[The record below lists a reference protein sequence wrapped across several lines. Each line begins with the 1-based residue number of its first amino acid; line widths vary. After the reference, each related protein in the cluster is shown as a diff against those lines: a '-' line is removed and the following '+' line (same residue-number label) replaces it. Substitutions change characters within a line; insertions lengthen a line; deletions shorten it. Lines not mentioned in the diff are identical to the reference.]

1 MTVHADDIEHEIPAA
16 PATPAT
22 APSPIAVPVPAI
34 ALAAPITPATPTPKE
49 LRTMFASF
57 PTGVTAVAALVD
69 GVPVGLAAN
78 SFTSVSLEPALVS
91 VCADLKSSTWPILRG
106 RPRLGISILAAE
118 HEAACL
124 RLASRSGDRFAGLDI
139 RASAD
144 GAVFVEGAGAWIECS
159 LEAEYPAG
167 DHEILLL
174 RVHDIGADPD
184 VAPLVFHRSAFRNLG
199 RQE

>member
-34 ALAAPITPATPTPKE
+34 ASAAPVAPTPKE

-124 RLASRSGDRFAGLDI
+124 RLASRSGDRFAGLDV

>member
-1 MTVHADDIEHEIPAA
+1 MSVHAQIQ
-16 PATPAT
+16 TPSVT
-22 APSPIAVPVPAI
+22 APSPIV
-34 ALAAPITPATPTPKE
+34 APTAPTAKE

-69 GVPVGLAAN
+69 GRPVGLAAN

-91 VCADLKSSTWPILRG
+91 VCADLKSSTWPVLRS
-106 RPRLGISILAAE
+106 RPRLGISILAAQ
-118 HEAACL
+118 HEQACL
-124 RLASRSGDRFAGLDI
+124 RLASRSADRFADLDF

-167 DHEILLL
+167 DHDILLL
-174 RVHDIGADPD
+174 RVHDIGADPS
-184 VAPLVFHRSAFRNLG
+184 VAPLVFHRSGFRSLDK
-199 RQE
+199 QE